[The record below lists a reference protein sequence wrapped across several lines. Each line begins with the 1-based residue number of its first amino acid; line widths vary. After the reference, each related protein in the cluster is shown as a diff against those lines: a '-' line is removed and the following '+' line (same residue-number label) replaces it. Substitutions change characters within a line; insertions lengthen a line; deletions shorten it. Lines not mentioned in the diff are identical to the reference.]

1 MIPKILHYCWFGG
14 KPKPP
19 LVRRCIASWKRH
31 CPDWQLIEW
40 NESNF
45 DTNQNGYTRM
55 CIREG
60 RYAFLSDYVRLW
72 AVEAYGGVYLD
83 TDVELLGSLEDLLEE
98 EAFFGFET
106 RQYVATGLG
115 FGSVAGGRAVTAMLR
130 AYDPFLDGTRG
141 VQPCPGLN
149 TAALVSL
156 GLVPDGSRQR
166 VAGALILPPEVLN
179 PMDSATGRVHLTANT
194 RSIHHY
200 AALWLSRR
208 KRLRLFFT
216 RPIHRI
222 FGEDCLQWLK
232 RKF

>member
-1 MIPKILHYCWFGG
+1 M
-14 KPKPP
+14 
-19 LVRRCIASWKRH
+19 S
-31 CPDWQLIEW
+31 
-40 NESNF
+40 
-45 DTNQNGYTRM
+45 
-55 CIREG
+55 
-60 RYAFLSDYVRLW
+60 
-72 AVEAYGGVYLD
+72 
-83 TDVELLGSLEDLLEE
+83 E

-130 AYDPFLDGTRG
+130 AYDPFLDGTRS

-156 GLVPDGSRQR
+156 GLVPDGSTQR